1 MNSAVAI
8 AVSIF
13 NDGASSVGQML
24 RKMDLAAGV
33 FACDFFKH
41 KNTYRV
47 ITAQRQA
54 KQASKESR
62 KHRRL
67 QRIGAEEEMAEKE
80 GFPYVPGGH

>member
-33 FACDFFKH
+33 FACDFFQTQKH
-41 KNTYRV
+41 IQSHHCSETGKTGFKRV
-47 ITAQRQA
+47 QKA
-54 KQASKESR
+54 
-62 KHRRL
+62 
-67 QRIGAEEEMAEKE
+67 
-80 GFPYVPGGH
+80 